1 MYRLQMI
8 EQLYSPALTW
18 IFEAS
23 NNIHVHLCSIV
34 FNRIY
39 IYQHQEIRSSIVK
52 YIEQERDHFSL
63 FMDDE
68 ELFEEYTDRMK

>member
-1 MYRLQMI
+1 MI
-8 EQLYSPALTW
+8 EQLYSFALTW

-23 NNIHVHLCSIV
+23 NKIHFHLCSIV
-34 FNRIY
+34 FNRKY
-39 IYQHQEIRSSIVK
+39 IYQHHEIRSSIVK
-52 YIEQERDHFSL
+52 YIEQEKDHFSL